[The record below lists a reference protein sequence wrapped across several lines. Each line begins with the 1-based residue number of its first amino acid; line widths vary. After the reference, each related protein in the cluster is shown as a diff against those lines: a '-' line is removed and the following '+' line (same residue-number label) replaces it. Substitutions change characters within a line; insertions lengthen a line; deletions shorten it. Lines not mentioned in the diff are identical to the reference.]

1 MKFPVLRLFLTTS
14 RSAVST
20 SGNKESNGAE
30 RFMKS
35 KFLATLLFLLLG
47 SFAVLAQVKEQKP
60 DTPVEKWTGKTVML
74 IGAHADDDAL
84 SHGTL
89 AMLQAHGNQV
99 YVVTLTT
106 GNVGTQ
112 DPNLSRTQ
120 LAQIRRQ
127 EELAALAELG
137 IPGEHYINLGYDDG
151 LLEFEDRKAIVEN
164 LVRLIRKLR
173 PDVLFAWDP
182 GKNYQRWHKSDHRA
196 AAYLAAD
203 AARAAMWRLLFEGQI
218 IQEGLKEY
226 MIPEYLFYNDYDH
239 EDENLWVDISDFVEK
254 KVNAGA
260 KYTSQFGP
268 GWKNYKPSL
277 SEAELKE
284 MKDGVRS
291 RLQKKDGK
299 PVEGFRYYHGL
310 PDAIGK

>member
-1 MKFPVLRLFLTTS
+1 MK
-14 RSAVST
+14 
-20 SGNKESNGAE
+20 
-30 RFMKS
+30 
-35 KFLATLLFLLLG
+35 LLG
-47 SFAVLAQVKEQKP
+47 IVISCLAICALAWLAVAQERGAVQKP
-60 DTPVEKWTGKTVML
+60 ETPVDNWTGKTVML

-89 AMLQAHGNQV
+89 AMLQEHGNQV

-112 DPNLSRTQ
+112 DPKLSRTQ
-120 LAQIRRQ
+120 LAEIRRQ
-127 EELAALAELG
+127 EELAALKELG

-151 LLEFEDRKAIVEN
+151 MLEFEDRKAVVED
-164 LVRLIRKLR
+164 LVRWIRKLR

-218 IQEGLKEY
+218 TQEGLKEF

-239 EDENLWVDISDFVEK
+239 DDENLWVDISDYVDK
-254 KVNAGA
+254 RVNAGA
-260 KYTSQFGP
+260 HYTSQFGP
-268 GWKNYKPSL
+268 GWKNYNPNP
-277 SEAELKE
+277 SEAEVKE
-284 MKDGVRS
+284 MKESTRQ
-291 RLQKKDGK
+291 RIHTKDGK
-299 PVEGFRYYHGL
+299 SVEGFRYYRGL
-310 PDAIGK
+310 PDGIGK